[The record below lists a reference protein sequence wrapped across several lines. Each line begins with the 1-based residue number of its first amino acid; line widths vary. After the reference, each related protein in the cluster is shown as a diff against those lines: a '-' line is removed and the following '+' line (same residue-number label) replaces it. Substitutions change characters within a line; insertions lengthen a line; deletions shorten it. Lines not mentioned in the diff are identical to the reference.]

1 MVMNFSTSC
10 VDLEKSKKIEAVDFS
25 ENSSVLTYHAF
36 LTNHRTN
43 YSKAEKETE
52 QIKFKTQY

>member
-1 MVMNFSTSC
+1 MNFSTSC

-43 YSKAEKETE
+43 YSKAEKETGK
-52 QIKFKTQY
+52 IKFTT